1 MGDSA
6 SLSFLH
12 FLRRTLL
19 HYMGPSPFTDNRRA
33 NVMLEAVIP
42 LKTSDSVPDG
52 SPESQLDVEEKRQY
66 LERFFTAVSTIL
78 GACSLSCI

>member
-19 HYMGPSPFTDNRRA
+19 HYMGPSPFTDTRRA

-42 LKTSDSVPDG
+42 LKTSNDVLEG
-52 SPESQLDVEEKRQY
+52 SPESQLDVEEKREY
-66 LERFFTAVSTIL
+66 LGRFFIAVGIV
-78 GACSLSCI
+78 A